1 MHKCSEIMTTNPVCC
16 LPRDTV
22 QRAAQIMKTEDVGPV
37 PVVESQASKKLV
49 GIITDRDLV
58 LNVLAEGRTAQHT
71 RVEEVMTRDMITC
84 REQDNVDKAI
94 QAMAQYQIRRI
105 PIVNAN
111 REIVGIIAQ
120 ADVATRVEEPDKT
133 AKVVEEISKPETAIA
148 GG

>member
-22 QRAAQIMKTEDVGPV
+22 ERAAQIMKTEDVGPV

-71 RVEEVMTRDMITC
+71 RVEEVMTRDMVTC

-94 QAMAQYQIRRI
+94 QAMAEYQIRRI

-133 AKVVEEISKPETAIA
+133 AKVVEEISKPDTAIA

>member
-1 MHKCSEIMTTNPVCC
+1 MYKCSEIMTTNPVCC

-37 PVVESQASKKLV
+37 PVVESQASRKLV

-84 REQDNVDKAI
+84 REQDNLDKAI

-120 ADVATRVEEPDKT
+120 ADVATRVDEPDKT
-133 AKVVEEISKPETAIA
+133 AKVVEEISKPDAAIV